1 MIEPLFAFEI
11 VKEGF
16 GGCVRVAFLV
26 GKVAAMFG
34 VGDTHQHLRGRAP
47 FPLVYDLHRAQK
59 ILGIIT
65 TAYFDGVMKTY
76 WYKIECMLS
85 SCQLVA
91 FMLHSMYILVSPDT
105 RLFLIKYRPL
115 LV

>member
-34 VGDTHQHLRGRAP
+34 VGDSHQHLRGRAP

-65 TAYFDGVMKTY
+65 TACFDGIMKTKTTLGDTSVIGMY
-76 WYKIECMLS
+76 VFIV
-85 SCQLVA
+85 LVYNC
-91 FMLHSMYILVSPDT
+91 L
-105 RLFLIKYRPL
+105 
-115 LV
+115 